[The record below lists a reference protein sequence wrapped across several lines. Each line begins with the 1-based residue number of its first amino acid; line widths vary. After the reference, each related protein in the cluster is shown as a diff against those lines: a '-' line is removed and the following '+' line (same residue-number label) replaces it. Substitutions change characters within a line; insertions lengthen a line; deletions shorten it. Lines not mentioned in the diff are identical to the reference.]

1 MSYKLYTDKTE
12 MFECDVS
19 VKNASLKNSTARLI
33 IESEDLTLVFKGT
46 INDGKCSIPIRK
58 LKGLLSENSTGTM
71 ALEVIVEDT
80 FFKPWESDFI
90 VEEHTSVKVM
100 VNEQKKDLG
109 KPVIA
114 VKVSK
119 KAENTV
125 NLAIPISE
133 ISSICNRFGITKN
146 NVKSKKQDFSLILK
160 EYFNTIWNIRIIKR

>member
-1 MSYKLYTDKTE
+1 

-46 INDGKCSIPIRK
+46 INGGKCSIPIRK
-58 LKGLLSENSTGTM
+58 LKGLLSESATGTM

-109 KPVIA
+109 KPVLA

-125 NLAIPISE
+125 NLAIPLSE
-133 ISSICNRFGITKN
+133 ISSICARFGITKN
-146 NVKSKKQDFSLILK
+146 TIKSKKQDFSLILK
-160 EYFNTIWNIRIIKR
+160 EYFSHNQEYKNHKTVILENIRKTLK